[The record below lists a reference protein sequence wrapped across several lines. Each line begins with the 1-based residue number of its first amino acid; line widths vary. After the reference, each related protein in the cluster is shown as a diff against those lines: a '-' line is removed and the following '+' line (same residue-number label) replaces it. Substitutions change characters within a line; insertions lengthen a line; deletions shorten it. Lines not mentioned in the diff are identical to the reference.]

1 LGQTALMFDIQVS
14 THLNSARRLTLKRQ
28 PSHHVVA
35 RPGCGPFAGGY
46 WVRSLV
52 MLMGGAML
60 TEALAALAS
69 TGGTALVT
77 AMVTDG
83 WEDVKGKFAR
93 LFGRGKVKE
102 AEAAA
107 ARLEQSQAAL
117 AGLSGA
123 DLERSRAEQE
133 VVWRTRLGDLLEQD
147 PAAEKELRRL
157 VSEVQTQVAGS
168 AGPVQQR
175 AVAYDRAQQAVLGH
189 GVQNVRFGDQ
199 HGR

>member
-1 LGQTALMFDIQVS
+1 
-14 THLNSARRLTLKRQ
+14 
-28 PSHHVVA
+28 
-35 RPGCGPFAGGY
+35 
-46 WVRSLV
+46 
-52 MLMGGAML
+52 ML

-83 WEDVKGKFAR
+83 RVDVKGGFTR
-93 LFGRGKVKE
+93 LFGRGKAKE

-107 ARLEQSQAAL
+107 ARLEQSRAAL

-123 DLERSRAEQE
+123 DLERAQAEQE

-147 PAAEKELRRL
+147 PATETELRTL
-157 VSEVQTQVAGS
+157 VTAVQAQVAGS

-175 AVAYDRAQQAVLGH
+175 AAAYDQAQQAVLGH